1 MRLYLNGCSAEFC
14 VCAVESLGSP
24 LAYFCLETFEVSR
37 HMALFGAAAA
47 LGTLHTFFTFK
58 ETRIRLSMLGRTRE
72 DCNHIA
78 RKEQTLKISQN
89 EMVGFVCVWCWKN
102 ESSSNRDISEGG
114 PETVVMSLPP
124 PHEGQNS
131 PDSARIAH
139 NTQLVKLQST
149 STYSTHYITVTITV
163 H

>member
-1 MRLYLNGCSAEFC
+1 
-14 VCAVESLGSP
+14 
-24 LAYFCLETFEVSR
+24 
-37 HMALFGAAAA
+37 MALFGAAAA

-58 ETRIRLSMLGRTRE
+58 ETRIRLSILGRTRE
-72 DCNHIA
+72 DCNDIA

-89 EMVGFVCVWCWKN
+89 EMVGFVCGVGKTN
-102 ESSSNRDISEGG
+102 PLPIGILLKGGG